1 MDTVPFVKPYTDTD
15 AQGTEWVANSIVLV
29 GGDDAF
35 DSMGLDDDIAGYDLF
50 RNPEETDAPII
61 VGNWRSIKDASG
73 SPNAVLANYLIQ
85 NIAEERRDSMVF
97 LSCRRESVVNNPRNE
112 VRVKFEN
119 MLMNCHLLYAEMD
132 CGWKHMYDKYN
143 DRYRVPTS
151 GDHAGCYARGQ
162 TVYVILVPAS
172 W

>member
-1 MDTVPFVKPYTDTD
+1 MDTVPFVKPSDTAD

-73 SPNAVLANYLIQ
+73 SPNYGIGKT
-85 NIAEERRDSMVF
+85 I
-97 LSCRRESVVNNPRNE
+97 
-112 VRVKFEN
+112 
-119 MLMNCHLLYAEMD
+119 
-132 CGWKHMYDKYN
+132 
-143 DRYRVPTS
+143 
-151 GDHAGCYARGQ
+151 
-162 TVYVILVPAS
+162 
-172 W
+172 